1 MNRVIYYCWFLI
13 SLVISQFAFSQN
25 QNFSASRLPGDSIH
39 VVHYDIHLSVLDF
52 DAKTIDGY
60 TELQITSK
68 INGLNT
74 LPLELLTLTV
84 DSAFIN
90 NIKTPFV
97 YNDTTLLKIPLA
109 APLNINDT
117 VVARIYYHG
126 HPFTDASDW
135 GGFHFVGS
143 YAFNLGVGFDSNPH
157 NLGKSWFPC
166 VDDFTD
172 RALYDMYI
180 TVSDI
185 NTAVCGGTLISEV
198 DNGNGTRT
206 FHWKMNNTLPT
217 YLASVAVG
225 NYVPVNDTFAGINGQ
240 TPIAIYVPPA
250 HVQNVPGSFLH
261 LKNILSVYE
270 NRFGAY
276 PWERVGYVGAAKG
289 AMEHATNITY
299 PNSSINGSLSDEW
312 LYAHEL
318 SHMWFGDKVT
328 CASADDMWLNEGW
341 AVFCESVFREGL
353 YGKESY
359 KTTMRSKLKDV
370 LQFTHIKDGGYRALY
385 GIPPEYTYGSTV
397 YDKGGQV
404 AHTLRGYLGDSLFF
418 STIKAYL
425 NQFAYHHASSVD
437 LRDFITNYT
446 GINMND
452 FFDAWVF
459 QPGFPQFSVDS
470 FAVLPNGATY
480 QVTVFVKQ
488 RLKGTSIYSNSNR
501 VELGFINSNWQS
513 YNDTMSFSGSTGSKT
528 FVLPFQPSVVLM
540 DPNDKLSDAITDYI
554 NVVKTGDSLNYTDC
568 FSKFKVHQ
576 ASDSAFIRVEHNWV
590 APDSLK
596 MPVPGLR
603 LSDYRYWKIDGIFP
617 SDFNATGYFFYN
629 RNANLDN
636 TLITSSYD
644 SLIILYRQ
652 SPAFDWQPINF
663 RKQGVLWSIGNLI
676 VPNLQKGEYTLAVW
690 DQNYLGLDKSLKNE
704 PNILK
709 IYPNPSDGEVVIEFN
724 VAEKSALNF
733 INASG
738 LLVDSIEIAPTQHII
753 RWNARTFPKGVYLI
767 QLSTPNKRI
776 MENKKIVLQ

>member
-1 MNRVIYYCWFLI
+1 MNRIICYCWFLI
-13 SLVISQFAFSQN
+13 ALVISQFAFSQN
-25 QNFSASRLPGDSIH
+25 QNFNVSRLPGDSIH
-39 VVHYDIHLSVLDF
+39 VVHYGIHLSVLDF
-52 DAKTIDGY
+52 DSKTIDGF
-60 TELQITSK
+60 TDLQITSK
-68 INGLNT
+68 INGLNV

-84 DSAFIN
+84 DSVFIN
-90 NIKTPFV
+90 NIKTSFI

-109 APLNINDT
+109 TPLNNNDT
-117 VVARIYYHG
+117 VAARIYYHG

-185 NTAVCGGTLISEV
+185 NTAVCGGTLISEI

-240 TPIAIYVPPA
+240 IPIAIYVPPT

-261 LKNILSVYE
+261 LKDILSVYE
-270 NRFGAY
+270 SCFGAY

-299 PNSSINGSLSDEW
+299 PSSSINGSLSDEW

-328 CASADDMWLNEGW
+328 CASANDMWLNEGW

-425 NQFAYHHASSVD
+425 NQFAYHYASSVD

-452 FFDAWVF
+452 FFDTWVF

-470 FAVLPNGATY
+470 FSVLPNGSAY

-488 RLKGTSIYSNSNR
+488 RLKGTNIYSNSNR
-501 VELGFINSNWQS
+501 VELGFFNSDWQS
-513 YNDTMSFSGSTGSKT
+513 YNDTMSFSGLTGSKT
-528 FVLPFQPSVVLM
+528 FILPFQPLVVLM

-554 NVVKTGDSLNYTDC
+554 NVVKTGDSLNYPDC
-568 FSKFKVHQ
+568 FFKFKVHQ
-576 ASDSAFIRVEHNWV
+576 VSDSAFIRVEHNWV

-596 MPVPGLR
+596 TPVPGLR
-603 LSDYRYWKIDGIFP
+603 LSDYRYWKIDGILP

-629 RNANLDN
+629 KNANLDN
-636 TLITSSYD
+636 TLITNSSD
-644 SLIILYRQ
+644 SLVILYRQ
-652 SPAFDWQPINF
+652 SPAFDWQPVNF
-663 RKQGVLWSIGNLI
+663 SRQGAWSIGNLI
-676 VPNLQKGEYTLAVW
+676 VPNLQRGEYTLAIW
-690 DQNYLGLDKSLKNE
+690 DQDYLGTKKPLPKD
-704 PNILK
+704 PDILK
-709 IYPNPSDGEVVIEFN
+709 VYPNPSAGEVVIECKVN
-724 VAEKSALNF
+724 ENSVLKF

-738 LLVDSIEIAPTQHII
+738 LQIDSSEITPRQHVV
-753 RWNARTFPKGVYLI
+753 RWNSRAFSKGVYFI
-767 QLSTPNKRI
+767 QLSTAGKRI
-776 MENKKIVLQ
+776 IASQKIVIQ